1 MGRALCVGR
10 RVLASLLAFTGIA
23 LAAFHAWL
31 LTWRLADGQFTDPVV
46 ALRWILA
53 GVLIA
58 SLVALRRAGVPV
70 VFSRQGA
77 IVWLLV
83 ALLHGYAGTAPVAS
97 SPHEPDTTALLFVL
111 PGATA
116 GFAAT
121 ALLLATC
128 FGDRSKDRFIP
139 AAHFLWLLG
148 RREVSPPD
156 SRFTPGLASRAP
168 PPHAALLTFQ
178 G

>member
-1 MGRALCVGR
+1 MGR
-10 RVLASLLAFTGIA
+10 RVLASLLVFTGIA
-23 LAAFHAWL
+23 LAAFHVWL

-58 SLVALRRAGVPV
+58 SLVALRRVGVPI

-83 ALLHGYAGTAPVAS
+83 ALLHGYTGTAPVAS

-111 PGATA
+111 PGAAT
-116 GFAAT
+116 GIFAS
-121 ALLLATC
+121 ALLLAVGAGVRRGNRFVHPLRPLWALNC
-128 FGDRSKDRFIP
+128 RQALPPADWFGP
-139 AAHFLWLLG
+139 ALPA
-148 RREVSPPD
+148 
-156 SRFTPGLASRAP
+156 RAP
-168 PPHAALLTFQ
+168 PLPVV
-178 G
+178 